1 MWRTPTVGLWVLV
14 DVGIAPAFAAEP
26 PMSKFKKRRSAKW
39 WIMTYDYDAELRE
52 TERRVQWIRESIIGA
67 EQHGCFD
74 IAEALRERLKR
85 EEKDL
90 RDLHSLR

>member
-1 MWRTPTVGLWVLV
+1 MR
-14 DVGIAPAFAAEP
+14 
-26 PMSKFKKRRSAKW
+26 PMRQGEQ
-39 WIMTYDYDAELRE
+39 ITYNYDAELRE
-52 TERRVQWIRESIIGA
+52 AERRVEWIRESIIAA

-90 RDLHSLR
+90 CDLRNLR